1 MMKKRKTYASRLT
14 KEMLVANGIELITE
28 DGVVIKNGKQVIP
41 FKDKQGY
48 LMLTLY
54 ELDKDGNKIKIPMT
68 RTFRGCKKPTNTY
81 IYKVMIVGLHR
92 AMWAWFYGVVE
103 EGCIVDHKSNK
114 HTSIED
120 YHISN
125 LQLISPRENVTKD
138 REASIKE
145 LKCKLDRPL
154 SYYED
159 KLAYY
164 EDLYQKAVKE
174 GNQEEAHKQRGNT
187 YTQRAKI
194 RYWLSHKEE
203 AEALIAKKRAYLET
217 KLSHKK
223 EVEALRA
230 KKQEAE
236 ALKAKKQ
243 EALRAKK
250 KAYLETKIDSDV
262 YHARAKVVKLL
273 KENISKR
280 RAEYNNALETNGSKH
295 ETTLSLKAKWKR
307 ARKELNDFEWAAFGS
322 DKSHLPELINIYIKR
337 ALSNL

>member
-28 DGVVIKNGKQVIP
+28 DGTVIKNGKQVIP
-41 FKDKQGY
+41 TPNNQGY
-48 LMLTLY
+48 LMLYLY

-81 IYKVMIVGLHR
+81 VYKAMTVGLHR

-103 EGCIVDHKSNK
+103 EGWIIDHKSNK

-138 REASIKE
+138 REASIRE

-164 EDLYQKAVKE
+164 EDLCQKAVKE

-203 AEALIAKKRAYLET
+203 AEALIAKKQAYLET
-217 KLSHKK
+217 KL
-223 EVEALRA
+223 
-230 KKQEAE
+230 
-236 ALKAKKQ
+236 
-243 EALRAKK
+243 
-250 KAYLETKIDSDV
+250 DSDV
-262 YHARAKVVKLL
+262 YHAKAEVIKLL
-273 KENISKR
+273 KENINKR

-307 ARKELNDFEWAAFGS
+307 ARKELNDFEWAARGS
-322 DKSHLPELINIYIKR
+322 DKSYLPELINIYIKR